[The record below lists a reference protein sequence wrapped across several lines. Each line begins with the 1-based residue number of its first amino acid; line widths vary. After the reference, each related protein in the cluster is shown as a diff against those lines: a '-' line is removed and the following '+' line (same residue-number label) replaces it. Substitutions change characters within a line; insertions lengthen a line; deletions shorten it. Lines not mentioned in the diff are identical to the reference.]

1 MSGLLSSSSSSPMRT
16 PSSSSFIL
24 SRKFSLESRSVRSET
39 TNNQSQSL
47 LFLFFFVVLVPRY
60 CQVRFV
66 KIVHHGRSSERGHE
80 RHAERFQWG
89 HVSTTVL
96 FVVSR
101 LLFSDT
107 SQKLLLL
114 LLLCVISSIILMEKS
129 LQKSKICV
137 FLQKQI

>member
-1 MSGLLSSSSSSPMRT
+1 M
-16 PSSSSFIL
+16 
-24 SRKFSLESRSVRSET
+24 
-39 TNNQSQSL
+39 
-47 LFLFFFVVLVPRY
+47 
-60 CQVRFV
+60 
-66 KIVHHGRSSERGHE
+66 HHGRSSERGHE

-89 HVSTTVL
+89 HVSTFMVL

-107 SQKLLLL
+107 SQKVVVVVVVV
-114 LLLCVISSIILMEKS
+114 CVISSVILMEKS

>member
-1 MSGLLSSSSSSPMRT
+1 MSGVLSSSSSSPIRT
-16 PSSSSFIL
+16 PSSSSLIL
-24 SRKFSLESRSVRSET
+24 SRKFFPERRSVRSEP

-47 LFLFFFVVLVPRY
+47 PFLFFFVVLVPRY
-60 CQVRFV
+60 CPVRFV

-114 LLLCVISSIILMEKS
+114 LLCVISSIILMEKS